1 MIGAFS
7 GWLIGAA
14 LLLALVAVITAIR
27 DRPMGVVLLAGLAVL
42 EVALLVQAGLALAD
56 LGQVREKATFI
67 GYLAATVVLPPAA
80 VWWGRA
86 ERTRWGPGVIA
97 VAAFTVAV
105 MTGRLLQLWDATA

>member
-1 MIGAFS
+1 MIGAYS

-14 LLLALVAVITAIR
+14 LLLALVAVVTAVR
-27 DRPMGVVLLAGLAVL
+27 DRPMGPVLLAGLAVL
-42 EVALLVQAGLALAD
+42 EVALLVQAGLALAKI
-56 LGQVREKATFI
+56 GQVGDKATFV
-67 GYLAATVVLPPAA
+67 GYLLGVVVIPPAA

-105 MTGRLLQLWDATA
+105 MTGRLLQIWNAGA

>member
-1 MIGAFS
+1 MNGAYS

-14 LLLALVAVITAIR
+14 LLLALAAVVTTVR
-27 DRPMGVVLLAGLAVL
+27 NRPMGPVLLVGLGLLEIAVL
-42 EVALLVQAGLALAD
+42 AQAGFALA
-56 LGQVREKATFI
+56 GIGRVAEKATFV
-67 GYLAATVVLPPAA
+67 GYLAGTVVIPPAA

-105 MTGRLLQLWDATA
+105 MTGRLLQVWDMVL